1 MSYAAI
7 VYNVMI
13 ASPGDVEPERKIVR
27 DVIHEWNDIHS
38 EGRAVR
44 LAPIGWDTHSSPE
57 MGNHPQDI
65 INKKVLDRCD
75 LLVGIFWTRI
85 GTPTREHA
93 SGTVEE
99 IEEHIKAG
107 KPAMLYFSKKPVV
120 LDSVDRD
127 QYDKVVAFKNSC
139 KDRGIYQEY
148 SELDDFQ
155 SKFYKHLQIKMN
167 DQQFF
172 PSVQEPI
179 EDISPSTVGTRA
191 SITFSDEATQLL
203 LEARKDKSG
212 TVVLLRHLGGT
223 DLSTNG
229 KDFLAGVQERRE
241 VAKWESAV
249 DELVHLELLIDRGY
263 KGEIFELTS
272 KGYATADA
280 MVGELA
286 QASLR
291 LGFKS
296 PADDRG

>member
-1 MSYAAI
+1 
-7 VYNVMI
+7 MI

-44 LAPIGWDTHSSPE
+44 LAPIGWDTHSSPD

-107 KPAMLYFSKKPVV
+107 KPVMLYFSKKPVV

-127 QYDKVVAFKNSC
+127 QYDKVIAFRNSC
-139 KDRGIYQEY
+139 RDRGIYQEY

-167 DQQFF
+167 DQEFF
-172 PSVQEPI
+172 PTVGRPI
-179 EDISPSTVGTRA
+179 EDIPRLTASAEA
-191 SITFSDEATQLL
+191 SIKFSDEATQLL

-212 TVVLLRHLGGT
+212 TIMLLRHLGGT
-223 DLSTNG
+223 GISTNG
-229 KDFLAGVQERRE
+229 KDFLADVQERRE
-241 VAKWESAV
+241 VAKWESAIE
-249 DELVHLELLIDRGY
+249 ELLQLELLIDRGY
-263 KGEIFELTS
+263 KGEVFELTS

-280 MVGELA
+280 MAGELA
-286 QASLR
+286 QAALR
-291 LGFKS
+291 IGFKS
-296 PADDRG
+296 PADDRD